1 MSQTNPR
8 LGNRIHPLGRTAAS
22 GVVTVVTGPPS
33 AQLLYGQYVSIRQR
47 PVTSVAVPSASS
59 PAPADVTPP
68 ASGAPDSATVTPR
81 YGERAIA
88 EAQLICFDNPRPGRP
103 FEVSIELPEFTCSC
117 PFSGYPDFA
126 VLRLLYQP
134 GPRVLE
140 LKALKLYINSYR
152 DRAISHEEVANRIL
166 DDLVAA
172 ADPTWMELVADFN
185 PRGNVH
191 TVVRVSHGTRQSC

>member
-1 MSQTNPR
+1 MASADFTAD
-8 LGNRIHPLGRTAAS
+8 LTAEPLPAATPA
-22 GVVTVVTGPPS
+22 G
-33 AQLLYGQYVSIRQR
+33 
-47 PVTSVAVPSASS
+47 
-59 PAPADVTPP
+59 PAPT
-68 ASGAPDSATVTPR
+68 TVTPL

-88 EAQLICFDNPRPGRP
+88 EAQLICFDNPRPGRAY
-103 FEVSIELPEFTCSC
+103 EVAIELPEFTCTC

-140 LKALKLYINSYR
+140 LKALKLYVNSYR
-152 DRAISHEEVANRIL
+152 DRSISHEEVANRIL

-172 ADPTWMELVADFN
+172 CDPSWMELVADFN

-191 TVVRVSHGTRQSC
+191 TVVRVSHGQRQPC

>member
-1 MSQTNPR
+1 MATPTPAALSQT
-8 LGNRIHPLGRTAAS
+8 
-22 GVVTVVTGPPS
+22 
-33 AQLLYGQYVSIRQR
+33 
-47 PVTSVAVPSASS
+47 
-59 PAPADVTPP
+59 VTPP
-68 ASGAPDSATVTPR
+68 

-88 EAQLICFDNPRPGRP
+88 EAQLICFPNPRLGRP
-103 FEVSIELPEFTCSC
+103 YEVAIELPEFTCTC

-152 DRAISHEEVANRIL
+152 DRSISHEEAANRIL
-166 DDLVAA
+166 DDLVSAS
-172 ADPTWMELVADFN
+172 DPAWMQLEADFN

-191 TVVRVSHGTRQSC
+191 TVVRVSHGVRQPC